1 MVRKCFVG
9 LFYKKTNFDRIQKR
23 RLKHI
28 FITEFSQFSQRLKE
42 ARKKKGL
49 TQQQLGELTELSD
62 KYISRIETG
71 KADMSLDCFV
81 ALINTLEISADY
93 VLQDSLYMDYE
104 IGDDE
109 KKKHISYQRFGA
121 EKTEQLL
128 YMLDKLTAMMK

>member
-1 MVRKCFVG
+1 M
-9 LFYKKTNFDRIQKR
+9 TDAEQKA
-23 RLKHI
+23 LPVLH
-28 FITEFSQFSQRLKE
+28 
-42 ARKKKGL
+42 A
-49 TQQQLGELTELSD
+49 
-62 KYISRIETG
+62 KYGAWLAENKYGIEDPEIISAIACHTTG

>member
-1 MVRKCFVG
+1 MKINRTFLG
-9 LFYKKTNFDRIQKR
+9 
-23 RLKHI
+23 
-28 FITEFSQFSQRLKE
+28 QRLKE

-62 KYISRIETG
+62 KNISRIETG